1 MKSALVTLGAA
12 AVLVGGAAGARS
24 AAPPGAI
31 TLKVGQVVH
40 VQGTSVDCAVV
51 RSGTGAGKPTIYC
64 SKDDK
69 TGPIPGTFA
78 TLLSDDVAAAGKIQP
93 SRRTTIVWQRNQ
105 P

>member
-1 MKSALVTLGAA
+1 MKSALVVVGAA

-51 RSGTGAGKPTIYC
+51 RSGAGAGKPTIYC
-64 SKDDK
+64 SKDD
-69 TGPIPGTFA
+69 TIGPIPGTFA
-78 TLLSDDVAAAGKIQP
+78 TLLSDDVAAVGKVQTT
-93 SRRTTIVWQRNQ
+93 RRTTIVWKRDQ

>member
-1 MKSALVTLGAA
+1 MKTALVVVAVA
-12 AVLVGGAAGARS
+12 AVLAGGAAGARS

-31 TLKVGQVVH
+31 TLKIGQVVH

-51 RSGTGAGKPTIYC
+51 RSGAGTGKPTIYC